1 MFKNDISYT
10 NKEKSLK
17 FTAEG
22 KNFLVNIN
30 DALNVVK

>member
-22 KNFLVNIN
+22 KNFLVSIN